1 MIQSKTIELIIS
13 MHGKT
18 TCLVAS
24 VLRPDSDYVC
34 KRVSPT
40 QRRHPFS
47 FPEAIRADFSE
58 EAARRHPE
66 AKT

>member
-1 MIQSKTIELIIS
+1 MIQSKTIELIIPR
-13 MHGKT
+13 HGKT

-24 VLRPDSDYVC
+24 VLRPGSDYVC
-34 KRVSPT
+34 KRVLLHNGGT
-40 QRRHPFS
+40 LFS

-58 EAARRHPE
+58 EAARRHSE

>member
-1 MIQSKTIELIIS
+1 MVKLPA
-13 MHGKT
+13 
-18 TCLVAS
+18 L
-24 VLRPDSDYVC
+24 
-34 KRVSPT
+34 SPT
-40 QRRHPFS
+40 YCIPARTMPAKGYLLHNGGTLFS